1 MRDDA
6 KACDALVRSA
16 DVAAMS
22 SDARD
27 RSSSSV
33 LGSWRSEFSSS
44 NAYRTRLRKGRFFQ
58 QRLQTREEL
67 SILHCWLLPIVR
79 ERWSRWITLQCVWLY
94 VCRKPS
100 QWFWIAPRAQQP
112 LIGLEK
118 VVPVTWSHSHLEG
131 VLWSIYVIA
140 DRLKQC
146 GWCPLGHTGTLMS
159 YWESLSHKP

>member
-44 NAYRTRLRKGRFFQ
+44 NAYRTRLRKGRFFSNSGFGQ
-58 QRLQTREEL
+58 EKNCQ
-67 SILHCWLLPIVR
+67 SYIAGFF
-79 ERWSRWITLQCVWLY
+79 
-94 VCRKPS
+94 PS
-100 QWFWIAPRAQQP
+100 S
-112 LIGLEK
+112 ES
-118 VVPVTWSHSHLEG
+118 V
-131 VLWSIYVIA
+131 
-140 DRLKQC
+140 
-146 GWCPLGHTGTLMS
+146 GHGG
-159 YWESLSHKP
+159 